1 MKYIIHLKR
10 YLIIIATFLAVI
22 LLTGCEVGV
31 IKARKPAG
39 DLSRGLP
46 LPIES
51 SSSPAAAVDP
61 EGKLIQV
68 IVPTERGEEGKS
80 FRYFQIN
87 EEARIVL
94 DQDLDLDLGVFTRSL
109 KMASSEDHNH
119 IIWASRENTT
129 DGWQLWH
136 AILNSKA
143 EIISNP
149 KWISQGTN
157 RVSQYEIAEDGVGGV
172 LILWEDS
179 NASSISF
186 THLSAQ
192 GVVLDPPSLLIPFG
206 ERPSLIADSQG
217 GYHLVWMVGE
227 NLLYSSLE
235 RDFSYPILGEQVARL
250 QVSRGNR
257 LEGPVVGTSGSH
269 VNIFWSI
276 LRLVGLEAGTAIT
289 ESVDFPAGQTNLA
302 KRGLVTAYSASDDL
316 FRTYEGSLSL
326 SQIVPP
332 PREDYLS
339 TSYIYDPRTS
349 LGYDGAQVVAV
360 AADQSIR
367 LDQYIQIL
375 IGVYEDGEYQ
385 GYTVGTRT
393 TEISGDPLI
402 FLDKNKNLHLIWQE
416 GSSGNRVFYATT
428 APEARANLDRISMGD
443 MPNLILAGGLEAV
456 TGILLF
462 PFAFPWMIVGLAIM
476 IVLRLVRNDE
486 NVSQP
491 LSIFLL
497 IIAFLSF
504 QGSKLLFL
512 PDILVYVPFS
522 AWLDIADG
530 VGMFLRFAVPIIIFI
545 LAILVAEYR
554 RRRITSPTSS
564 LSYFFTIILLDTLLT
579 LSVYGVIF
587 LGEY

>member
-10 YLIIIATFLAVI
+10 YLIIIATFLTVI
-22 LLTGCEVGV
+22 LLTGCGIGAV
-31 IKARKPAG
+31 KARKPAG
-39 DLSRGLP
+39 DFSRGLP

-51 SSSPAAAVDP
+51 SSSPVAAVDP
-61 EGKLIQV
+61 DGKLIQV

-94 DQDLDLDLGVFTRSL
+94 DQDLDLDLGAFTRSL

-119 IIWASRENTT
+119 IVWASREDTA

-136 AILNSKA
+136 AIVNSKA
-143 EIISNP
+143 ETISNP

-157 RVSQYEIAEDGVGGV
+157 RVSQFEITEDGVGGV

-179 NASSISF
+179 NATSISF
-186 THLSAQ
+186 TRLSAQ
-192 GVVLDPPSLLIPFG
+192 GVVLEPPSLLIPFG
-206 ERPSLIADSQG
+206 ERPSLIADGQE

-227 NLLYSSLE
+227 NLHYSSLE
-235 RDFSYPILGEQVARL
+235 RDFSYPILGEYVARIL
-250 QVSRGNR
+250 VSRGNR
-257 LEGPVVGTSGSH
+257 MDGPVVGTSGSH
-269 VNIFWSI
+269 VNIYWSI
-276 LRLVGLEAGTAIT
+276 LRLTGLEAGTAIT
-289 ESVDFPAGQTNLA
+289 ESLTFPSRQSHLA
-302 KRGLVTAYSASDDL
+302 KRDLLTAYSASDDL
-316 FRTYEGSLSL
+316 FTSYGGSLAL
-326 SQIVPP
+326 SQIVPHP
-332 PREDYLS
+332 LEDYLS

-402 FLDKNKNLHLIWQE
+402 FLDKNKNIHLIWQE
-416 GSSGNRVFYATT
+416 GSTGNRIYYATT
-428 APEARANLDRISMGD
+428 APVARANLDRISMSD
-443 MPNLILAGGLEAV
+443 IPNLILSGGLEAV

-486 NVSQP
+486 DVSQP

-497 IIAFLSF
+497 IIAILSF

-522 AWLDIADG
+522 AWLDIPDG
-530 VGMFLRFAVPIIIFI
+530 VGMILRIAVPIIIFV

>member
-1 MKYIIHLKR
+1 
-10 YLIIIATFLAVI
+10 
-22 LLTGCEVGV
+22 
-31 IKARKPAG
+31 
-39 DLSRGLP
+39 
-46 LPIES
+46 
-51 SSSPAAAVDP
+51 
-61 EGKLIQV
+61 
-68 IVPTERGEEGKS
+68 
-80 FRYFQIN
+80 
-87 EEARIVL
+87 
-94 DQDLDLDLGVFTRSL
+94 
-109 KMASSEDHNH
+109 
-119 IIWASRENTT
+119 
-129 DGWQLWH
+129 
-136 AILNSKA
+136 
-143 EIISNP
+143 
-149 KWISQGTN
+149 
-157 RVSQYEIAEDGVGGV
+157 
-172 LILWEDS
+172 
-179 NASSISF
+179 
-186 THLSAQ
+186 
-192 GVVLDPPSLLIPFG
+192 
-206 ERPSLIADSQG
+206 
-217 GYHLVWMVGE
+217 MVGE
-227 NLLYSSLE
+227 NLHYSSLE
-235 RDFSYPILGEQVARL
+235 RDFSYPILGEYVARIL
-250 QVSRGNR
+250 VSRGNR
-257 LEGPVVGTSGSH
+257 MDGPVVGTSGSH
-269 VNIFWSI
+269 VNIYWSI
-276 LRLVGLEAGTAIT
+276 LRLTGLEAGTAIT
-289 ESVDFPAGQTNLA
+289 ESLTFPSRQSHLA
-302 KRGLVTAYSASDDL
+302 KRDLLTAYSASDDL
-316 FRTYEGSLSL
+316 FTSYGGSLAL

-332 PREDYLS
+332 PLEDYLS

-402 FLDKNKNLHLIWQE
+402 FLDKNKNIHLIWQE
-416 GSSGNRVFYATT
+416 GSTGNRIYYATT
-428 APEARANLDRISMGD
+428 APVARANLDRISMSD
-443 MPNLILAGGLEAV
+443 IPNLILSGGLEAV

-486 NVSQP
+486 DVSQP

-497 IIAFLSF
+497 IIAILSF

-522 AWLDIADG
+522 AWLDIPDG
-530 VGMFLRFAVPIIIFI
+530 VGMILRIAVPIIIFV